1 MLWKIEQKHTE
12 SIQTLTTCLL
22 WNRMKSF
29 WVFLPYI
36 WLDLFIMLRSNVQT
50 RKNNN
55 NKQMFFYTCLA
66 RTIQTFISLSHKQ
79 INNID
84 LLGFVFTHF
93 CLFWKFALALE
104 EPNVFM
110 FVLFLNENYLW
121 LRLILF
127 VFFIYRLVIW
137 NCKRGPFGL
146 SPTWLS
152 PEVSSFGILHYAAF
166 NEFTAFQIFTWSSA
180 HVSRVFACFFVR
192 NLLHFPE

>member
-1 MLWKIEQKHTE
+1 MLWKNEQKHTE
-12 SIQTLTTCLL
+12 SIQTFTTCLL
-22 WNRMKSF
+22 WNGMKSF
-29 WVFLPYI
+29 WVFFPNI

-104 EPNVFM
+104 KPNVFM
-110 FVLFLNENYLW
+110 FVLFSNGNYLW

-127 VFFIYRLVIW
+127 VFLFIDWWI
-137 NCKRGPFGL
+137 
-146 SPTWLS
+146 
-152 PEVSSFGILHYAAF
+152 GIA
-166 NEFTAFQIFTWSSA
+166 NVA
-180 HVSRVFACFFVR
+180 HLASLPLGCPCTMQHSM
-192 NLLHFPE
+192 NLLHFKFLLGHQHTYHEYLPAFL